1 MAEYIERKAVVEMLE
16 NAQIISDGYYGYC
29 GYCTEDVNID
39 AIPAADVVSRATF
52 EQVMWERDV
61 AIQQLKDLGVG
72 FGEKNRKEN
81 SKMTIKDLVGYQLIS
96 MTEEKIVVQKN
107 GITYTLMIV
116 EDEGDCCG
124 YNEITAQLYF
134 DENNLTHNPVIT
146 NVKVTSKE
154 VGDANEVE
162 ITFFGEVKVIA
173 ELTSMSSSGSGWQ
186 YGACVSI
193 VCKDIDLNETISEW

>member
-1 MAEYIERKAVVEMLE
+1 
-16 NAQIISDGYYGYC
+16 
-29 GYCTEDVNID
+29 
-39 AIPAADVVSRATF
+39 
-52 EQVMWERDV
+52 
-61 AIQQLKDLGVG
+61 
-72 FGEKNRKEN
+72 
-81 SKMTIKDLVGYQLIS
+81 MTIKDLVGYQLIS

-107 GITYTLMIV
+107 GIAYTLMIV